1 MKIVT
6 DYLNSQNVPIP
17 KTRKVG
23 RSSDLY
29 LKYCTKFNM
38 VWEKITR
45 IGGNSNKNK
54 VAYYDNFPSYGKPR
68 KVCKKCK

>member
-1 MKIVT
+1 MQIIK
-6 DYLNSQNVPIP
+6 DYLSSPAVPVVRT
-17 KTRKVG
+17 KKVG

-29 LKYCTKFNM
+29 LKYCKKCNM

-54 VAYYDNFPSYGKPR
+54 VAYYENFPTYGKTR